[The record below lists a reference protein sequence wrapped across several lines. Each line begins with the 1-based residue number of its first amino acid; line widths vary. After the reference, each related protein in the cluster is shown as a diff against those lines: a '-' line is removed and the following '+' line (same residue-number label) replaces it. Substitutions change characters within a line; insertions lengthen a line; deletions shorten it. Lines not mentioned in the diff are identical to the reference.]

1 MLLASV
7 IACVGSFSVATAAD
21 YPANSAET
29 FVTAWNQ
36 AAASNEASTITITL
50 PAGTD
55 NITLT
60 QEQRA
65 QLKAISGTGNVTV
78 QMTEANGKLVNFNY
92 DLVNDQVNFND
103 ITLSE
108 PLGSDNDIVVTNATD
123 TATIDGRNI
132 AVKGTNDAANPK
144 TVGATVTS
152 TNGQVGIGDNVTME
166 QAVTVNGQAAH
177 TVDPATPP
185 AGQAY
190 TRTTYDTYS
199 TSNEQAVVLGNN
211 VTMQDT
217 VTATGQIVSDPTAKV
232 TLNGDVTST
241 AGIGTVTTEQFNAA
255 DNQTSKTV
263 IDSLDDSVSGGIVL
277 GETTAGAIDITT
289 QGGNVSLGDNSVLNG
304 TTVSAESVDLNKT
317 IYNNNDGN
325 WNTVESTEKLDT
337 IEGSITLG
345 KNTTVK
351 GNATLTADDNVAIG
365 NNSVITGNTA
375 ADGVVNAGGQISLGD
390 GTQVLGNTATNADK
404 AAINLAD
411 NQTMYIGSGV
421 VLSDNTSNGASG
433 SVHAGQNTQI
443 NVYTDAAAYTFIN
456 DGIATGSSVAPA
468 ADAAPLAAD
477 QTVMTKTGA
486 GTLVYGGTGA
496 TDTFGGT
503 YRQLE
508 GNLIIGHSTF
518 GPTDA
523 STGRVGELQS
533 IGSAVMGTD
542 TTVYDI
548 QAGQVTLAQN
558 STMRGASATFGGDST
573 LLLSDGSVLDFGTP
587 ATFKDNSRV
596 GIQVSDATGN
606 PVPLAQLKKGT
617 ESVNVTLNGTDISGR
632 LLNNLFLTTTMAPG
646 TTEGTTTITQNMK
659 GIDGPMSG
667 YNGNV
672 YTVAAALENN
682 RLNVAAGTPAAE
694 FYENLFRVTNA
705 DEAASIIQSVSGEH
719 VVNFTWAASRTLRN
733 FADLG
738 RIQSAA
744 SMARQTEDTIEVVD
758 AKGSPIARKTIA
770 KGNGNI
776 WVGGMGIWDD
786 QDARDGVSGYKYNV
800 GGYAVGIDYK
810 AAQGSLI
817 GIAAGQSFG
826 DFKDKTGIGADY
838 DVDSFL
844 AMIYGRMHP
853 FRNSK
858 FTLDGYGAYGRS
870 RFKGDSYIMGS
881 AANGR
886 ADTDTFS
893 GGLYATWTERFALGR
908 AFVTPYAGIEFM
920 TSELKGF
927 SESGPYGRTFD
938 HARAQNWT
946 IPVGITIARAYQTAG
961 GTTIT
966 PALTLAVAQDVSRMN
981 PKSNVSGP
989 LGSWNARGVNVG
1001 RTAFRLNAGID
1012 MLFSNTWGARICY
1025 QFETRNQLTA
1035 HGINGAISYTF

>member
-1 MLLASV
+1 MLLAAV
-7 IACVGSFSVATAAD
+7 IACLGSFSVATAAD
-21 YPANSAET
+21 YTANSADS
-29 FVTAWNQ
+29 FITAWNQ
-36 AAASNEASTITITL
+36 AAASNEASTVTITL
-50 PAGTD
+50 PAGSD

-65 QLKAISGTGNVTV
+65 QLNAISGTGNVTV
-78 QMTEANGKLVNFNY
+78 QMTDPSGKLVNFNY
-92 DLVNDQVNFND
+92 DLVNEKVNFND
-103 ITLSE
+103 ITLIE
-108 PLGSDNDIVVTNATD
+108 LPTSDNDIVVANATN
-123 TATIDGRNI
+123 TTTINGRNVAI
-132 AVKGTNDAANPK
+132 EGTSDAANPK
-144 TVGATVTS
+144 TIGASVTS

-166 QAVTVNGQAAH
+166 QAVTVNADPST
-177 TVDPATPP
+177 TVDNVTPP
-185 AGQAY
+185 AGEAY
-190 TRTTYDTYS
+190 TTTTPTNYEN
-199 TSNEQAVVLGNN
+199 SNETAVVLGNN
-211 VTMQDT
+211 VTMEST
-217 VTATGQIVSDPTAKV
+217 VTATGQIVSDPASKV

-241 AGIGTVTTEQFNAA
+241 AGIGGVLTQEYDTSHTQI
-255 DNQTSKTV
+255 SKTF
-263 IDSLDDSVSGGIVL
+263 IESLDNSISGGIVL
-277 GETTAGAIDITT
+277 GETHAGAITIKTV
-289 QGGNVSLGDNSVLNG
+289 GGNVSLGDNTVLDG
-304 TTVSAESVDLNKT
+304 TTVSAEAVELKKT
-317 IYNNNDGN
+317 VYGNADGS
-325 WNTVESTEKLDT
+325 WNTIVGNPETLET
-337 IEGSITLG
+337 IQGSITLG
-345 KNTTVK
+345 NNSTVK
-351 GNATLTADDNVAIG
+351 GNSTLTAEDNIAIG
-365 NNSVITGNTA
+365 NNSLITGNTA
-375 ADGVVNAGGQISLGD
+375 ADGIVTAGGQISIGD
-390 GTQVLGNTATNADK
+390 GTQVLNNTATNADK

-411 NQTMYIGSGV
+411 GQTLYIGSGA
-421 VLSDNTSNGASG
+421 VLSGNVSNGASG
-433 SVHAGQNTQI
+433 SVYAGQNTQI
-443 NVYTDAAAYTFIN
+443 NVYTDGTGYTYVN
-456 DGIATGSSVAPA
+456 DGIATAAPA
-468 ADAAPLAAD
+468 TANDKAA
-477 QTVMTKTGA
+477 VMTKTGT

-503 YRQLE
+503 YKQLE
-508 GNLIIGHSTF
+508 GNLIIGHATF
-518 GPTDA
+518 GTPDA
-523 STGRVGELQS
+523 TTGRVGAPES
-533 IGSAVMGTD
+533 IGTAVMGTAD
-542 TTVYDI
+542 TVYDI
-548 QAGQVTLAQN
+548 QTGSVTLAQD
-558 STMRGASATFGGDST
+558 STMKGASATFGGDST

-606 PVPLAQLKKGT
+606 PVPLAQLKKGM

-646 TTEGTTTITQNMK
+646 TAEGTTTITQNMK

-682 RLNVAAGTPAAE
+682 RLNAAAGTPAAQ
-694 FYENLFRVTNA
+694 FYENLFRATSA
-705 DEAASIIQSVSGEH
+705 DEAARIIQSVSGEQI
-719 VVNFTWAASRTLRN
+719 VNFTWAASRTVRN

-744 SMARQTEDTIEVVD
+744 SLARQTEDTIEVVD

-786 QDARDGVSGYKYNV
+786 QDSRGGVSGYKYNV

-826 DFKDKTGIGADY
+826 DFKDKTGLSTDY

-844 AMIYGRMHP
+844 AMVYGRMHP
-853 FRNSK
+853 FRESK

-893 GGLYATWTERFALGR
+893 GGLYATWTERFALGK
-908 AFVTPYAGIEFM
+908 AFVTPYTGIEFM

-927 SESGPYGRTFD
+927 SESGPYGRTFG

-946 IPVGITIARAYQTAG
+946 IPLGLTIARAYQTDG

-966 PALTLAVAQDVSRMN
+966 PALTVAAAQDVSRMN

-989 LGSWNARGVNVG
+989 LGDWNARGVNVG

-1012 MLFSNTWGARICY
+1012 VLFSSNWGARLCY
-1025 QFETRNQLTA
+1025 QFETRNKLTA

>member
-1 MLLASV
+1 MKLRLPQVLLAAV
-7 IACVGSFSVATAAD
+7 IACLGSFSVATAAD
-21 YPANSAET
+21 YPVDSADSL
-29 FVTAWNQ
+29 VTAWNQ

-50 PAGTD
+50 PPGED
-55 NITLT
+55 SLTLT
-60 QEQRA
+60 QEQRV
-65 QLKAISGTGNVTV
+65 QMQAISGTGNITI
-78 QMTEANGKLVNFNY
+78 QMADPSGKLINFNY
-92 DLVNDQVNFND
+92 DLVNDQVSFND

-108 PLGSDNDIVVTNATD
+108 PLGSDNDIVVTHATNTD
-123 TATIDGRNI
+123 TIDGRNVAI
-132 AVKGTNDAANPK
+132 MGTDDAAHPK
-144 TVGATVTS
+144 TIGALITS
-152 TNGQVGIGDNVTME
+152 TNGQVGIGDNVSME
-166 QAVTVNGQAAH
+166 KAITVNDQATK
-177 TVDPATPP
+177 TVDPQTPP

-190 TRTTYDTYS
+190 TRTTYSTYND
-199 TSNEQAVVLGNN
+199 SNEQAVVLGNN
-211 VTMQDT
+211 VTMQST
-217 VTATGQIVSDPTAKV
+217 VTATGQIVSDPESKI

-241 AGIGTVTTEQFNAA
+241 AGIGNVTTEEFDASNT
-255 DNQTSKTV
+255 QTSKTV

-277 GETTAGAIDITT
+277 GETTAGAINIKT
-289 QGGNVSLGDNSVLNG
+289 QGGNVSLGDNTVLNG

-317 IYNNNDGN
+317 VYSNDDGN
-325 WNTVESTEKLDT
+325 WNTVANTERLDT

-345 KNTTVK
+345 NNSTVK
-351 GNATLTADDNVAIG
+351 GNATLTADDNIAIG

-375 ADGVVNAGGQISLGD
+375 ADGIVTAGGQISIGD
-390 GTQVLGNTATNADK
+390 GTQVVDNTATNADK
-404 AAINLAD
+404 AAINLAES
-411 NQTMYIGSGV
+411 QTLYIGSGA
-421 VLSDNTSNGASG
+421 VLSGNTANGVAG
-433 SVHAGQNTQI
+433 SVHAGQNSQI
-443 NVYTDAAAYTFIN
+443 NVYTDATAYTYIN
-456 DGIATGSSVAPA
+456 DGIATAAPA
-468 ADAAPLAAD
+468 TVNDKAA
-477 QTVMTKTGA
+477 VMTKTGA
-486 GTLVYGGTGA
+486 GTLVYGGTTGA
-496 TDTFGGT
+496 DTFGGT
-503 YRQLE
+503 YKQLE
-508 GNLIIGHSTF
+508 GNLVIGRATF
-518 GPTDA
+518 GTANAAAERAATAPA
-523 STGRVGELQS
+523 
-533 IGSAVMGTD
+533 IGSATMGTD
-542 TTVYDI
+542 NTVYDI
-548 QAGQVTLAQN
+548 QTGSVTLAQG
-558 STMRGASATFGGDST
+558 STMKGASATFGGDST

-587 ATFKDNSRV
+587 ATFKDDSRV
-596 GIQVSDATGN
+596 GIQVSDATGS

-617 ESVNVTLNGTDISGR
+617 ESVTVTLNGTDISGR
-632 LLNNLFLTTTMAPG
+632 LLNNLFLSTTMAPG
-646 TTEGTTTITQNMK
+646 TADGTTTITQNMK
-659 GIDGPMSG
+659 GIDGPLSG

-682 RLNVAAGTPAAE
+682 RLNVAAGTPAAQ
-694 FYENLFRVTNA
+694 FYETLLRSTNA
-705 DEAASIIQSVSGEH
+705 DEAASLIQSVSGEH
-719 VVNFTWAASRTLRN
+719 VVNFTWAASRTVRN

-853 FRNSK
+853 FRDSK

-870 RFKGDSYIMGS
+870 RFKGDSYMMGS

-893 GGLYATWTERFALGR
+893 GGLYGTWTERFALGR
-908 AFVTPYAGIEFM
+908 AFVTPYTGIEFM

-927 SESGPYGRTFD
+927 SESGPYGRTFG

-946 IPVGITIARAYQTAG
+946 IPVGITIARTYQTDG
-961 GTTIT
+961 GTSIT
-966 PALTLAVAQDVSRMN
+966 PALTVAAAQDVSRMN

-989 LGSWNARGVNVG
+989 LGDWNARGVNVG

-1012 MLFSNTWGARICY
+1012 VLFSSNWGARVCY
-1025 QFETRNQLTA
+1025 QFETRNKLTA

>member
-1 MLLASV
+1 MLLAAV

-21 YPANSAET
+21 YPANSAES

-65 QLKAISGTGNVTV
+65 QLNAISGTGNVTV
-78 QMTEANGKLVNFNY
+78 QMTDANGKLVNFNY
-92 DLVNDQVNFND
+92 DLVNNQVSFND

-108 PLGSDNDIVVTNATD
+108 PLGSDNDIVVTNATN

-132 AVKGTNDAANPK
+132 AVTGTNDASNPK
-144 TVGATVTS
+144 TIGAAVTS
-152 TNGQVGIGDNVTME
+152 TNGQVGIGDNVSME
-166 QAVTVNGQAAH
+166 QAVTVTGQAAH

-185 AGQAY
+185 SGQAY
-190 TRTTYDTYS
+190 TRTTYDTYNN
-199 TSNEQAVVLGNN
+199 SNEQAVVLGNN
-211 VTMQDT
+211 VTMQST
-217 VTATGQIVSDPTAKV
+217 VTATGQIVSDPAAKV

-241 AGIGTVTTEQFNAA
+241 AGIGTVTTEQFDAA
-255 DNQTSKTV
+255 NTQTGKTV
-263 IDSLDDSVSGGIVL
+263 IASMDDSVSGGIVL
-277 GETTAGAIDITT
+277 GETTAGAITIKT
-289 QGGNVSLGDNSVLNG
+289 QGGNVSLGDNTVLNG
-304 TTVSAESVDLNKT
+304 TTVSAESADLNKT
-317 IYNNNDGN
+317 VYSNEDGS
-325 WNTVESTEKLDT
+325 WGTIASTEKLDT

-351 GNATLTADDNVAIG
+351 GNATLTADDNIAIG
-365 NNSVITGNTA
+365 NNSIITGNTA

-456 DGIATGSSVAPA
+456 DGIATGSSAAPT

-486 GTLVYGGTGA
+486 GSLVYGGTGA

-508 GNLIIGHSTF
+508 GNLIIGHAAF
-518 GPTDA
+518 GPADA
-523 STGRVGELQS
+523 STGRVGALQS
-533 IGSAVMGTD
+533 VDSAVMGTD
-542 TTVYDI
+542 ATVYDI

-606 PVPLAQLKKGT
+606 PVPLAQLQKGT
-617 ESVNVTLNGTDISGR
+617 ESVTVTLNGTDISGR
-632 LLNNLFLTTTMAPG
+632 LLNNLFLSTTMAPG
-646 TTEGTTTITQNMK
+646 TADGTTTITQNMK

-682 RLNVAAGTPAAE
+682 RLNVAAGTPAAQ
-694 FYENLFRVTNA
+694 FYETLFRVTNA
-705 DEAASIIQSVSGEH
+705 DEAARMIQSVSGEH
-719 VVNFTWAASRTLRN
+719 VVNFTWAASRTVRN

-870 RFKGDSYIMGS
+870 RFKGDSYMMGS

-893 GGLYATWTERFALGR
+893 GGLYGTWTERFALGR

-927 SESGPYGRTFD
+927 SESGPYGRTFG

-946 IPVGITIARAYQTAG
+946 IPVGITIARAYQTDG

-966 PALTLAVAQDVSRMN
+966 PALTVAVAQDVSRMN

-989 LGSWNARGVNVG
+989 LGEWNARGVNVG

-1012 MLFSNTWGARICY
+1012 VLFSSNWGARLCY
-1025 QFETRNQLTA
+1025 QFETRNKLTA

>member
-1 MLLASV
+1 MLLAAV
-7 IACVGSFSVATAAD
+7 IACLGSLSVATAAD
-21 YPANSAET
+21 YTANSADT

-36 AAASNEASTITITL
+36 AAASNEASTITITV
-50 PAGTD
+50 PTGSD

-65 QLKAISGTGNVTV
+65 QLNAISGTGNVTV
-78 QMTEANGKLVNFNY
+78 QMTDASGKLVNFNY
-92 DLVNDQVNFND
+92 DLVNGQVSFND

-123 TATIDGRNI
+123 TTTIDGRNI
-132 AVKGTNDAANPK
+132 AIEGTNDAANPK

-152 TNGQVGIGDNVTME
+152 TNGQVGIGDNVSME
-166 QAVTVNGQAAH
+166 KAVTVTGQAAH

-190 TRTTYDTYS
+190 TRTTYDTYND
-199 TSNEQAVVLGNN
+199 SNEQAVVLGNN

-217 VTATGQIVSDPTAKV
+217 VTATGQIVSDPDAKV

-241 AGIGTVTTEQFNAA
+241 AGIGTVTTEQFDAGN
-255 DNQTSKTV
+255 NQNSKTV
-263 IDSLDDSVSGGIVL
+263 IDSMDDSISGGIVL
-277 GETTAGAIDITT
+277 GETTAGAIDIKT

-304 TTVSAESVDLNKT
+304 TTVSAESVELNKT
-317 IYNNNDGN
+317 VYSNDDGN
-325 WNTVESTEKLDT
+325 WNTVVGTEKLDT

-345 KNTTVK
+345 DNTTVK
-351 GNATLTADDNVAIG
+351 GNATLTADDNIAIG
-365 NNSVITGNTA
+365 DNSVITGNTA
-375 ADGVVNAGGQISLGD
+375 ADGIITAGGQISIGD
-390 GTQVLGNTATNADK
+390 GTQVVGNTATSADK

-411 NQTMYIGSGV
+411 GQTLYIGSGA
-421 VLSDNTSNGASG
+421 VLSDNTSNGALG

-456 DGIATGSSVAPA
+456 DGISTAPA
-468 ADAAPLAAD
+468 AAPTADAAPLAAD

-486 GTLVYGGTGA
+486 GTLVYGSGEA

-503 YRQLE
+503 YQQLE
-508 GNLIIGHSTF
+508 GNLIIGHATF
-518 GPTDA
+518 GTVEA
-523 STGRVGELQS
+523 ATGKVGPLQS
-533 IGSAVMGTD
+533 IGAAVMGTD
-542 TTVYDI
+542 DTVYDI
-548 QAGQVTLAQN
+548 RTGQVTLAQN
-558 STMRGASATFGGDST
+558 STMKGASATFGGDST

-587 ATFKDNSRV
+587 ATFTDNSRV

-606 PVPLAQLKKGT
+606 PVPLAQLQKGM
-617 ESVNVTLNGTDISGR
+617 ESVTVTLNGTDISGR
-632 LLNNLFLTTTMAPG
+632 LLNNLFLNTTMAPG

-682 RLNVAAGTPAAE
+682 RLNVAAGSPAAQ
-694 FYENLFRVTNA
+694 FYENLFRATSA
-705 DEAASIIQSVSGEH
+705 DEAARIIQSVSGEH
-719 VVNFTWAASRTLRN
+719 IVNFTWAASRTVRN

-853 FRNSK
+853 FRDSK

-870 RFKGDSYIMGS
+870 RFKGNSYIMGS

-893 GGLYATWTERFALGR
+893 GGLYGTWTERFALGK
-908 AFVTPYAGIEFM
+908 AYVTPYTGIEFM

-927 SESGPYGRTFD
+927 SESGPYGRTFG

-946 IPVGITIARAYQTAG
+946 IPVGVTIARAYQTDG

-966 PALTLAVAQDVSRMN
+966 PALTVAAAQDVSRMN
-981 PKSNVSGP
+981 PKSNVAGP
-989 LGSWNARGVNVG
+989 LGAWNARGVNVG

-1012 MLFSNTWGARICY
+1012 VLFSSNWGARLCY
-1025 QFETRNQLTA
+1025 QFETRNKLTA

>member
-1 MLLASV
+1 
-7 IACVGSFSVATAAD
+7 ACLGSFSVATAAD
-21 YPANSAET
+21 YPVDSADSL
-29 FVTAWNQ
+29 VTAWNQ

-50 PAGTD
+50 PTGTD
-55 NITLT
+55 SLTLT

-65 QLKAISGTGNVTV
+65 QMQAISGTGNITI
-78 QMTEANGKLVNFNY
+78 QMADPSGKLINFNY
-92 DLVNDQVNFND
+92 DLVNDQVSFND

-108 PLGSDNDIVVTNATD
+108 PLGSDNDIVVTHATNTD
-123 TATIDGRNI
+123 TIDGRNVAI
-132 AVKGTNDAANPK
+132 MGTDDAAHPK
-144 TVGATVTS
+144 TIGALITS
-152 TNGQVGIGDNVTME
+152 TNGQVGIGDNVSME
-166 QAVTVNGQAAH
+166 KAITVNDQATK
-177 TVDPATPP
+177 TVDPQTPP

-190 TRTTYDTYS
+190 TRTTYSTYND
-199 TSNEQAVVLGNN
+199 SNEQAVVLGNN
-211 VTMQDT
+211 VTMQST
-217 VTATGQIVSDPTAKV
+217 VTATGQIVSDPESKI

-241 AGIGTVTTEQFNAA
+241 AGIGNVTTEEFDASNT
-255 DNQTSKTV
+255 QTSKTV

-277 GETTAGAIDITT
+277 GETTAGAINIKT
-289 QGGNVSLGDNSVLNG
+289 QGGNVSLGDNTVLNG

-317 IYNNNDGN
+317 VYSNDDGN
-325 WNTVESTEKLDT
+325 WNTVANTERLDT

-345 KNTTVK
+345 NNSTVK
-351 GNATLTADDNVAIG
+351 GNATLTADDNIAIG

-375 ADGVVNAGGQISLGD
+375 ADGIVTAGGQISIGD
-390 GTQVLGNTATNADK
+390 GTQVVDNTATNADK
-404 AAINLAD
+404 AAINLAES
-411 NQTMYIGSGV
+411 QTLYIGSGA
-421 VLSDNTSNGASG
+421 VLSGNTANGVAG
-433 SVHAGQNTQI
+433 SVHAGQNSQI
-443 NVYTDAAAYTFIN
+443 NVYTDATAYTYIN
-456 DGIATGSSVAPA
+456 DGIATAAPA
-468 ADAAPLAAD
+468 TVNDKAA
-477 QTVMTKTGA
+477 VMTKTGA
-486 GTLVYGGTGA
+486 GTLVYGGTTGA
-496 TDTFGGT
+496 DTFGGT
-503 YRQLE
+503 YKQLE
-508 GNLIIGHSTF
+508 GNLVIGRATF
-518 GPTDA
+518 GTANAAAERAATAPA
-523 STGRVGELQS
+523 
-533 IGSAVMGTD
+533 IGSATMGTD
-542 TTVYDI
+542 DTVYDI
-548 QAGQVTLAQN
+548 QTGSVTLAQG
-558 STMRGASATFGGDST
+558 STMKGASATFSGDST

-587 ATFKDNSRV
+587 ATFKDDSRV
-596 GIQVSDATGN
+596 GIQVSDATGS

-617 ESVNVTLNGTDISGR
+617 ESVTVTLNGTDISGR
-632 LLNNLFLTTTMAPG
+632 LLNNLFLSTTMAPG
-646 TTEGTTTITQNMK
+646 TADGTTTITQNMK
-659 GIDGPMSG
+659 GIDGPLSG

-682 RLNVAAGTPAAE
+682 RLNVAAGTPAAQ
-694 FYENLFRVTNA
+694 FYETLLRSTNA
-705 DEAASIIQSVSGEH
+705 DEAASLIQSVSGEH
-719 VVNFTWAASRTLRN
+719 VVNFTWAASRTVRN

-853 FRNSK
+853 FRDSK

-870 RFKGDSYIMGS
+870 RFKGDSYMMGS

-893 GGLYATWTERFALGR
+893 GGLYGTWTERFALGR
-908 AFVTPYAGIEFM
+908 AFVTPYTGIEFM

-927 SESGPYGRTFD
+927 SESGPYGRTFG

-946 IPVGITIARAYQTAG
+946 IPVGITIARTYQTDG
-961 GTTIT
+961 GTSIT
-966 PALTLAVAQDVSRMN
+966 PALTVAAAQDVSRMN

-989 LGSWNARGVNVG
+989 LGDWNARGVNVG

-1012 MLFSNTWGARICY
+1012 VLFSSNWGARVCY
-1025 QFETRNQLTA
+1025 QFETRNKLTA

>member
-1 MLLASV
+1 MKLRLPQVLLAAV
-7 IACVGSFSVATAAD
+7 IACLGSFSVATAAD
-21 YPANSAET
+21 YPVDSADSL
-29 FVTAWNQ
+29 VTAWNQ

-50 PAGTD
+50 PPGED
-55 NITLT
+55 SLTLT
-60 QEQRA
+60 QEQRT
-65 QLKAISGTGNVTV
+65 QMQAISGTGNITI
-78 QMTEANGKLVNFNY
+78 QMADPNGKLTNFNY
-92 DLVNDQVNFND
+92 DLVNDQVSFND

-108 PLGSDNDIVVTNATD
+108 PPGSDNAIVVTHATNTD
-123 TATIDGRNI
+123 TIVGRNVAI
-132 AVKGTNDAANPK
+132 VGTDDAAHPK
-144 TVGATVTS
+144 TIGAVITS
-152 TNGQVGIGDNVTME
+152 TNGQVGIGDNVSME
-166 QAVTVNGQAAH
+166 KAITVNDQATK
-177 TVDPATPP
+177 TVDPQTPP

-190 TRTTYDTYS
+190 TRTTYSTYND
-199 TSNEQAVVLGNN
+199 SNEQAVVLGNN
-211 VTMQDT
+211 VTMQST
-217 VTATGQIVSDPTAKV
+217 VTATGQIVSDPESKI

-241 AGIGTVTTEQFNAA
+241 AGIGNVTTEEFDASNT
-255 DNQTSKTV
+255 QTSKTV

-277 GETTAGAIDITT
+277 GETTAGAINIKT
-289 QGGNVSLGDNSVLNG
+289 QGGNVSLGDNTVLNG

-317 IYNNNDGN
+317 VYSNDDGN
-325 WNTVESTEKLDT
+325 WNTVANTERLDT

-345 KNTTVK
+345 NNSTVK
-351 GNATLTADDNVAIG
+351 GNATLTADDNIAIG

-375 ADGVVNAGGQISLGD
+375 ADGIVTAEGQISIGD
-390 GTQVLGNTATNADK
+390 GTQVVDNTATNADK
-404 AAINLAD
+404 AAINLAES
-411 NQTMYIGSGV
+411 QTLYIGSGA
-421 VLSDNTSNGASG
+421 VLSGNTANGVAG
-433 SVHAGQNTQI
+433 SVHAGQNSQI
-443 NVYTDAAAYTFIN
+443 NVYTDATAYTYIN
-456 DGIATGSSVAPA
+456 DGIATAAPA
-468 ADAAPLAAD
+468 TVNDKAA
-477 QTVMTKTGA
+477 VMTKTGA
-486 GTLVYGGTGA
+486 GTLVYGGTTGA
-496 TDTFGGT
+496 DTFGGT
-503 YRQLE
+503 YKQLE
-508 GNLIIGHSTF
+508 GNLVIGRATF
-518 GPTDA
+518 GTANAAAERAATAPA
-523 STGRVGELQS
+523 
-533 IGSAVMGTD
+533 IGSATMGTD
-542 TTVYDI
+542 DTVYDI
-548 QAGQVTLAQN
+548 QTGSVTLAQG
-558 STMRGASATFGGDST
+558 STMKGASATFGGDST

-587 ATFKDNSRV
+587 ATFKDDSRV
-596 GIQVSDATGN
+596 GIQVSDATGS

-617 ESVNVTLNGTDISGR
+617 ESVTVTLNGTDISGR
-632 LLNNLFLTTTMAPG
+632 LLNNLFLSTTMAPG
-646 TTEGTTTITQNMK
+646 TADGTTTITQNMK
-659 GIDGPMSG
+659 GIDGPLSG

-682 RLNVAAGTPAAE
+682 RLNVAAGTPAAQ
-694 FYENLFRVTNA
+694 FYETLLRSTNA
-705 DEAASIIQSVSGEH
+705 DEAASLIQSVSGEH
-719 VVNFTWAASRTLRN
+719 VVNFTWAASRTVRN

-853 FRNSK
+853 FRDSK

-870 RFKGDSYIMGS
+870 RFKGDSYMMGS

-893 GGLYATWTERFALGR
+893 GGLYGTWTERFALGR
-908 AFVTPYAGIEFM
+908 AFVTPYTGIEFM

-927 SESGPYGRTFD
+927 SESGPYGRTFG

-946 IPVGITIARAYQTAG
+946 IPVGITIARTYQTDG
-961 GTTIT
+961 GTSIT
-966 PALTLAVAQDVSRMN
+966 PALTVAAAQDVSRMN

-989 LGSWNARGVNVG
+989 LGDWNARGVNVG

-1012 MLFSNTWGARICY
+1012 VLFSSNWGARICY
-1025 QFETRNQLTA
+1025 QFETRNKLTA

>member
-1 MLLASV
+1 MLLAAV
-7 IACVGSFSVATAAD
+7 IACVGSFSVAMAANYD
-21 YPANSAET
+21 ANSADS

-78 QMTEANGKLVNFNY
+78 QMTDANGKLVNFNY
-92 DLVNDQVNFND
+92 DLVNNQVSFND

-108 PLGSDNDIVVTNATD
+108 PLGSDNDIVVTNATN

-132 AVKGTNDAANPK
+132 AVKGTNDASNPK
-144 TVGATVTS
+144 TIGAAVTS
-152 TNGQVGIGDNVTME
+152 TNGQVGIGDNVSME
-166 QAVTVNGQAAH
+166 QAVTVTGQAAR

-199 TSNEQAVVLGNN
+199 NSNEQAVVLGNN
-211 VTMQDT
+211 VTMQST
-217 VTATGQIVSDPTAKV
+217 VTATGQIVSDPAAKV
-232 TLNGDVTST
+232 TLNGDVTSA
-241 AGIGTVTTEQFNAA
+241 AGIGTVTTEQFDVANT
-255 DNQTSKTV
+255 QTGKTV
-263 IDSLDDSVSGGIVL
+263 IQSLDDSVSGGIVL
-277 GETTAGAIDITT
+277 GETTAGAITIKT
-289 QGGNVSLGDNSVLNG
+289 QGGNVSLGDNTVLNG
-304 TTVSAESVDLNKT
+304 TTVSAGSADLNKT
-317 IYNNNDGN
+317 VYSNDDGS
-325 WNTVESTEKLDT
+325 WGTVASTEKLNT

-365 NNSVITGNTA
+365 NNSLITGNTA
-375 ADGVVNAGGQISLGD
+375 ADGIVNAGGQISLGD

-411 NQTMYIGSGV
+411 NQTLYIGSGV

-433 SVHAGQNTQI
+433 SVRAGQNTQI

-456 DGIATGSSVAPA
+456 DGIATGSSVAPT

-518 GPTDA
+518 GPVDA
-523 STGRVGELQS
+523 STGKVGALQS
-533 IGSAVMGTD
+533 VGSAVMGTD

-558 STMRGASATFGGDST
+558 STIRGASATFGGDST

-606 PVPLAQLKKGT
+606 PVPLAQLQKGT
-617 ESVNVTLNGTDISGR
+617 ESVTVTLNGTDISGR
-632 LLNNLFLTTTMAPG
+632 LLNNLFLSTTMAPG
-646 TTEGTTTITQNMK
+646 TADGTTTITQNMK

-682 RLNVAAGTPAAE
+682 RMNVAAGTPAAQ
-694 FYENLFRVTNA
+694 FYETLFRVTNA
-705 DEAASIIQSVSGEH
+705 DEAARMIQSVSGEH

-853 FRNSK
+853 FRESK

-870 RFKGDSYIMGS
+870 RFKGDSYMMGT

-1025 QFETRNQLTA
+1025 QFETRNKLTA

>member
-1 MLLASV
+1 MLLAAV
-7 IACVGSFSVATAAD
+7 IACLGSFSVATAAD
-21 YPANSAET
+21 YTANSADS
-29 FVTAWNQ
+29 FITAWNQ
-36 AAASNEASTITITL
+36 AAASNEASTVTITL
-50 PAGTD
+50 PAGSD

-65 QLKAISGTGNVTV
+65 QLNAISGTGNVTV
-78 QMTEANGKLVNFNY
+78 QMTDASGKLVNFNY
-92 DLVNDQVNFND
+92 DLVNEKVNFND
-103 ITLSE
+103 ITLIE
-108 PLGSDNDIVVTNATD
+108 PLNSDNDIVVTNATN
-123 TATIDGRNI
+123 TTTINGRNVAI
-132 AVKGTNDAANPK
+132 EGTNDAANPK
-144 TVGATVTS
+144 TIGASVTS

-166 QAVTVNGQAAH
+166 QAVTVNAERFT
-177 TVDPATPP
+177 TVDVFVPTPGEP
-185 AGQAY
+185 Y
-190 TRTTYDTYS
+190 TTTTPTNYEN
-199 TSNEQAVVLGNN
+199 SNETAVVLGNN
-211 VTMQDT
+211 VTMGST
-217 VTATGQIVSDPTAKV
+217 VTATGQIVSDPASKV

-241 AGIGTVTTEQFNAA
+241 AGIGGVLTQEYDASHT
-255 DNQTSKTV
+255 QTSKTFV
-263 IDSLDDSVSGGIVL
+263 ESLDDSISGGIVL
-277 GETTAGAIDITT
+277 GETHAGAITVKT
-289 QGGNVSLGDNSVLNG
+289 VGGNVSLGDNTVLDG
-304 TTVSAESVDLNKT
+304 TTVSAESVDLKKSV
-317 IYNNNDGN
+317 YNNDDGN
-325 WNTVESTEKLDT
+325 WNTVASTENLET
-337 IEGSITLG
+337 IEGSVTLG
-345 KNTTVK
+345 NNSTVK
-351 GNATLTADDNVAIG
+351 GNSTLTADDNIAIG
-365 NNSVITGNTA
+365 NNSLITGNTA
-375 ADGVVNAGGQISLGD
+375 ADGVVNAGGQISIGD
-390 GTQVLGNTATNADK
+390 GTQVLNNTATNADK
-404 AAINLAD
+404 ATINLAAG
-411 NQTMYIGSGV
+411 QTLYLGSGV
-421 VLSDNTSNGASG
+421 VLSGNTSNGASG
-433 SVHAGQNTQI
+433 SVYAGQNSQI
-443 NVYTDAAAYTFIN
+443 NVYTDGTGYTYVN
-456 DGIATGSSVAPA
+456 DGIATAAPA
-468 ADAAPLAAD
+468 TANDKA
-477 QTVMTKTGA
+477 TVMTKTGT

-503 YRQLE
+503 YKQLE
-508 GNLIIGHSTF
+508 GNLIIGHATF
-518 GPTDA
+518 GAPDA
-523 STGRVGELQS
+523 TTGRVGAPES
-533 IGSAVMGTD
+533 IGTAVMGTAD
-542 TTVYDI
+542 TVYDI
-548 QAGQVTLAQN
+548 QTGSVTLAQD
-558 STMRGASATFGGDST
+558 STMKGASATFGGDST

-606 PVPLAQLKKGT
+606 PVPLAQLKKGM

-646 TTEGTTTITQNMK
+646 TAEGTTTITQNMK

-682 RLNVAAGTPAAE
+682 RLNVAAGTPAAQ
-694 FYENLFRVTNA
+694 FYENLFRSTSA
-705 DEAASIIQSVSGEH
+705 DEAARIIQSVSGEQI
-719 VVNFTWAASRTLRN
+719 VNFTWAASRTVRN

-744 SMARQTEDTIEVVD
+744 SLARQTEDTIEVVD

-786 QDARDGVSGYKYNV
+786 QDARGGVSGYKYNV

-826 DFKDKTGIGADY
+826 DFKDKTGLSTDY

-844 AMIYGRMHP
+844 AMVYGRMHP
-853 FRNSK
+853 FRESK

-893 GGLYATWTERFALGR
+893 GGLYATWTERFALGK
-908 AFVTPYAGIEFM
+908 AFVTPYTGIEFM

-946 IPVGITIARAYQTAG
+946 IPLGLTIARAYQTDG

-966 PALTLAVAQDVSRMN
+966 PALTVAAAQDVSRMN

-989 LGSWNARGVNVG
+989 LGEWNARGVNVG

-1012 MLFSNTWGARICY
+1012 VLFSSNWGARLCY
-1025 QFETRNQLTA
+1025 QFETRNKLTA

>member
-1 MLLASV
+1 MKLRLPQVLLAAV
-7 IACVGSFSVATAAD
+7 IACLGSFSVATAAD
-21 YPANSAET
+21 YPVDSADSL
-29 FVTAWNQ
+29 VTAWNQ

-50 PAGTD
+50 PPGED
-55 NITLT
+55 SLTLT
-60 QEQRA
+60 QEQRV
-65 QLKAISGTGNVTV
+65 QMQAISGTGNITI
-78 QMTEANGKLVNFNY
+78 QMADPSGKLINFNY
-92 DLVNDQVNFND
+92 DLVNDQVSFND

-108 PLGSDNDIVVTNATD
+108 PLGSDNDIVVTHATNTD
-123 TATIDGRNI
+123 TIDGRNVAI
-132 AVKGTNDAANPK
+132 MGTDDAAHPK
-144 TVGATVTS
+144 TIGALITS
-152 TNGQVGIGDNVTME
+152 TNGQVGIGDNVSME
-166 QAVTVNGQAAH
+166 KAITVNDQATK
-177 TVDPATPP
+177 TVDPQTPP

-190 TRTTYDTYS
+190 TRTTYSTYND
-199 TSNEQAVVLGNN
+199 SNEQAVVLGNN
-211 VTMQDT
+211 VTMQST
-217 VTATGQIVSDPTAKV
+217 VTATGQIVSDPASKI

-241 AGIGTVTTEQFNAA
+241 AGIGNVTTEEFDASNT
-255 DNQTSKTV
+255 QTSKTV

-277 GETTAGAIDITT
+277 GETTAGAINIKT
-289 QGGNVSLGDNSVLNG
+289 QGGNVSLGDNTVLNG

-317 IYNNNDGN
+317 VYSNDDGN
-325 WNTVESTEKLDT
+325 WNTVANTERLDT

-345 KNTTVK
+345 NNSTVK
-351 GNATLTADDNVAIG
+351 GNATLTADDNIAIG

-375 ADGVVNAGGQISLGD
+375 ADGIVTAGGQISIGD
-390 GTQVLGNTATNADK
+390 GTQVVDNTATNADK
-404 AAINLAD
+404 AAINLAES
-411 NQTMYIGSGV
+411 QTLYIGSGA
-421 VLSDNTSNGASG
+421 VLSGNTANGVAG
-433 SVHAGQNTQI
+433 SVHAGQNSQI
-443 NVYTDAAAYTFIN
+443 NVYTDATAYTYIN
-456 DGIATGSSVAPA
+456 DGIATAAPA
-468 ADAAPLAAD
+468 TVNDKAA
-477 QTVMTKTGA
+477 VMTKTGA
-486 GTLVYGGTGA
+486 GTLVYGGTTGA
-496 TDTFGGT
+496 DTFGGT
-503 YRQLE
+503 YKQLE
-508 GNLIIGHSTF
+508 GNLVIGRATF
-518 GPTDA
+518 GTANAAAERAATAPA
-523 STGRVGELQS
+523 
-533 IGSAVMGTD
+533 IGSATMGTD
-542 TTVYDI
+542 DTVYDI
-548 QAGQVTLAQN
+548 QTGSVTLAQG
-558 STMRGASATFGGDST
+558 STMKGASATFGGDST

-587 ATFKDNSRV
+587 ATFKDDSRV
-596 GIQVSDATGN
+596 GIQVSDATGS

-617 ESVNVTLNGTDISGR
+617 ESVTVTLNGTDISGR
-632 LLNNLFLTTTMAPG
+632 LLNNLFLSTTMAPG
-646 TTEGTTTITQNMK
+646 TADGTTTITQNMK
-659 GIDGPMSG
+659 GIDGPLSG

-682 RLNVAAGTPAAE
+682 RLNVAAGTPAAQ
-694 FYENLFRVTNA
+694 FYETLLRSTNA
-705 DEAASIIQSVSGEH
+705 DEAASLIQSVSGEH
-719 VVNFTWAASRTLRN
+719 VVNFTWAASRTVRN

-853 FRNSK
+853 FRDSK

-870 RFKGDSYIMGS
+870 RFKGDSYMMGS

-893 GGLYATWTERFALGR
+893 GGLYGTWTERFALGR
-908 AFVTPYAGIEFM
+908 AFVTPYTGIEFM

-927 SESGPYGRTFD
+927 SESGPYGRTFG

-946 IPVGITIARAYQTAG
+946 IPVGITIARTYQTDG
-961 GTTIT
+961 GTSIT
-966 PALTLAVAQDVSRMN
+966 PALTVAAAQDVSRMN

-989 LGSWNARGVNVG
+989 LGDWNARGVNVG

-1012 MLFSNTWGARICY
+1012 VLFSSNWGARICY
-1025 QFETRNQLTA
+1025 QFETRNKLTA

>member
-1 MLLASV
+1 MLLAAV

-21 YPANSAET
+21 YPANSAES

-55 NITLT
+55 SITLT

-65 QLKAISGTGNVTV
+65 QLNAISGTGNVTV
-78 QMTEANGKLVNFNY
+78 QMTDASGKLVNFNY
-92 DLVNDQVNFND
+92 DLVNNQVSFND

-108 PLGSDNDIVVTNATD
+108 PLGSDNDIIVTNATN

-132 AVKGTNDAANPK
+132 AVTGTNDASNPK
-144 TVGATVTS
+144 TIGAAVTS
-152 TNGQVGIGDNVTME
+152 TNGQVGIGDNVSME
-166 QAVTVNGQAAH
+166 QAVTVTGQAAH

-199 TSNEQAVVLGNN
+199 NSNEQAVVLGNN
-211 VTMQDT
+211 VTMQST
-217 VTATGQIVSDPTAKV
+217 VTATGQIVSDPAAKV
-232 TLNGDVTST
+232 TLNGDVTSA
-241 AGIGTVTTEQFNAA
+241 AGIGTVTTEQFDAA
-255 DNQTSKTV
+255 NTQTGKTV
-263 IDSLDDSVSGGIVL
+263 IASMDDSVSGGIVL
-277 GETTAGAIDITT
+277 GETTAGAITIKT

-304 TTVSAESVDLNKT
+304 TTVSAESADLNKT
-317 IYNNNDGN
+317 VYSNEDGN
-325 WNTVESTEKLDT
+325 WSTVASTEKLDT

-345 KNTTVK
+345 KNTTVE
-351 GNATLTADDNVAIG
+351 GNATLTADDNIAIG
-365 NNSVITGNTA
+365 NNSIITGNTA

-456 DGIATGSSVAPA
+456 DGIATGSSAN
-468 ADAAPLAAD
+468 
-477 QTVMTKTGA
+477 QSVMTKTGA

-508 GNLIIGHSTF
+508 GNLIIGHTAF
-518 GPTDA
+518 GPVDA
-523 STGRVGELQS
+523 ATGKVGPLQS

-542 TTVYDI
+542 ATVYDI

-596 GIQVSDATGN
+596 GIQVSDVTGT
-606 PVPLAQLKKGT
+606 PVPLAQLQKGT
-617 ESVNVTLNGTDISGR
+617 ESVTVTLNGTDISGR
-632 LLNNLFLTTTMAPG
+632 LLNNLFLSTTMAPG
-646 TTEGTTTITQNMK
+646 TADGTTTITQNMK

-672 YTVAAALENN
+672 YTVAVALENN
-682 RLNVAAGTPAAE
+682 RLNVAAGTPAAQ
-694 FYENLFRVTNA
+694 FYETLFRVTNA
-705 DEAASIIQSVSGEH
+705 DEAARMIQSVSGEH
-719 VVNFTWAASRTLRN
+719 VVNFTWAASRTVRN

-870 RFKGDSYIMGS
+870 RFKGDSYMMGS

-893 GGLYATWTERFALGR
+893 GGLYGTWTERFALGR

-927 SESGPYGRTFD
+927 SESGPYGRTFG

-946 IPVGITIARAYQTAG
+946 IPVGITIARAYQTDG

-966 PALTLAVAQDVSRMN
+966 PALTVAVAQDVSRMN

-989 LGSWNARGVNVG
+989 LGEWNARGVNVG

-1012 MLFSNTWGARICY
+1012 VLFSSNWGARLCY
-1025 QFETRNQLTA
+1025 QFETRNKLTA